1 MTAKEYLMQIRS
13 ITIRVKRIQND
24 LEQLRADAASV
35 GVNLDGMPRATGNTD
50 RLAILA
56 IKMAEYNTELQ
67 EELNKL
73 LDERVKAIKM
83 IKTLQPKQ
91 QSVLIEYY
99 IHVKKWEQIA
109 EEMDISVRHCHRIHG
124 NALYNFDKILNRGG
138 IEQ

>member
-124 NALYNFDKILNRGG
+124 NALYNMDKLLNK
-138 IEQ
+138 